1 MTNKDQ
7 IKDLFSQG
15 LQDHQ
20 VSVNPALWSSISSS
34 LGTSAAKT
42 GLSILSKTL
51 IGVAASSIAVVS
63 IYLAVQTPSAS
74 NATKKT
80 VQQKTPAPKNDH
92 IDGIVITPAISLPS
106 MPTAIDAAQNHPAL
120 QPINTDQPPTNTL
133 SAQTQIPESVLGQL
147 QEIPPAISPSFQI
160 LGYPKP
166 SSVVAQGQI
175 TSSNPQSA
183 LLPSLQ
189 LAQNSQRISLPNIFT
204 PNGDG
209 QNEHFQIDWQQAEVL
224 DFSIVVL
231 DAKNNVVYRNDNPH
245 FQWDGTDL
253 SGEKT
258 LRGAYVYFVTAVLN
272 GEKWQQSSGLQI
284 QY

>member
-20 VSVNPALWSSISSS
+20 VSVNPAMWSSISSS
-34 LGTSAAKT
+34 LGAGAAKT

-63 IYLAVQTPSAS
+63 IYLAVQTPSSSKA
-74 NATKKT
+74 AKKT
-80 VQQKTPAPKNDH
+80 VQQKTPAPKNDR
-92 IDGIVITPAISLPS
+92 IDGIVINPAITLPS
-106 MPTAIDAAQNHPAL
+106 TPTTIDAAQNHPVY
-120 QPINTDQPPTNTL
+120 QPINTDQPPTNTF
-133 SAQTQIPESVLGQL
+133 SAQTQIPESVIGQL
-147 QEIPPAISPSFQI
+147 QEILPAISPSIQI
-160 LGYPKP
+160 SGYPKP

-175 TSSNPQSA
+175 ISSNPQSA
-183 LLPSLQ
+183 TMPSIQ
-189 LAQNSQRISLPNIFT
+189 PAQNKQRISLPNIFT

-209 QNEHFQIDWQQAEVL
+209 QNENLQIDWQQAEVL

-272 GEKWQQSSGLQI
+272 GEKWQQSSSLQI

>member
-7 IKDLFSQG
+7 IKDLFSHG

-20 VSVNPALWSSISSS
+20 VSVDPAMWASISSS
-34 LGTSAAKT
+34 LGAGAAKT

-63 IYLAVQTPSAS
+63 IYLAVQTPSS
-74 NATKKT
+74 SKPDKKT
-80 VQQKTPAPKNDH
+80 VQQKTPAPKNER
-92 IDGIVITPAISLPS
+92 IDGIVINPALSLPS
-106 MPTAIDAAQNHPAL
+106 TPTTIDAAQNIPVP
-120 QPINTDQPPTNTL
+120 QPINSDQPATNNV

-147 QEIPPAISPSFQI
+147 QEILPAYSPSFQI
-160 LGYPKP
+160 SGYPKP
-166 SSVVAQGQI
+166 SGQVSQGP
-175 TSSNPQSA
+175 TNSNPQSTP
-183 LLPSLQ
+183 LPSL
-189 LAQNSQRISLPNIFT
+189 LPAQHSQRISLPNVFT

-253 SGEKT
+253 GGEKT
-258 LRGAYVYFVTAVLN
+258 ARGTYIYFVTAILN
-272 GEKWQQSSGLQI
+272 GQKWQQSSSLQI

>member
-20 VSVNPALWSSISSS
+20 VSVNPAMWSSISSY
-34 LGTSAAKT
+34 LGAGAAKT
-42 GLSILSKTL
+42 GLSILSKTI
-51 IGVAASSIAVVS
+51 IGVAASSITVVS
-63 IYLAVQTPSAS
+63 IYLAVQTPSSSKA
-74 NATKKT
+74 AKKS
-80 VQQKTPAPKNDH
+80 VQQKTPAPKNDR
-92 IDGIVITPAISLPS
+92 IDGIVINPAISLPS
-106 MPTAIDAAQNHPAL
+106 TPTTIDAAQNHPVY

-133 SAQTQIPESVLGQL
+133 SAQTQIPESVIGQL
-147 QEIPPAISPSFQI
+147 QEILPPISPSIQI
-160 LGYPKP
+160 SGYPKP
-166 SSVVAQGQI
+166 SSEVAQGQI
-175 TSSNPQSA
+175 ISSNPQSA
-183 LLPSLQ
+183 TMPSIQ
-189 LAQNSQRISLPNIFT
+189 PAQNKQRISLPNIFT

-209 QNEHFQIDWQQAEVL
+209 QNENLQIDWQQAEVL

-231 DAKNNVVYRNDNPH
+231 DAKNNVVYRNDNPL

-272 GEKWQQSSGLQI
+272 GEKWQQSSSLQI

>member
-20 VSVNPALWSSISSS
+20 VSVDPALWSSISSS
-34 LGTSAAKT
+34 LGASTART

-63 IYLAVQTPSAS
+63 IYLAVQPLSS
-74 NATKKT
+74 SKPDKKK
-80 VQQKTPAPKNDH
+80 VQQKTPAPKNDR
-92 IDGIVITPAISLPS
+92 IDGIVINPTISLPS
-106 MPTAIDAAQNHPAL
+106 TPTTIDAAQNHPVH
-120 QPINTDQPPTNTL
+120 QPINTDQPATNTV
-133 SAQTQIPESVLGQL
+133 SAQTQISESVIGQL
-147 QEIPPAISPSFQI
+147 QEILPANSPSFQI
-160 LGYPKP
+160 SGYTKP

-175 TSSNPQSA
+175 ISPNPQSA
-183 LLPSLQ
+183 SLPSLQ
-189 LAQNSQRISLPNIFT
+189 PAQHSQRISLPNIFT

-209 QNEHFQIDWQQAEVL
+209 QNELLQIDWNKASVE

-231 DAKNNVVYRNDNPH
+231 DAENNVVFKDNKPD
-245 FQWDGTDL
+245 FAWDGSDIG
-253 SGEKT
+253 GEK
-258 LRGAYVYFVTAVLN
+258 LPRGTYIYFVTALLN
-272 GEKWQQSSGLQI
+272 GNKWQQSSSLQI